1 MKISTKG
8 RYALRMMIDLAQHA
22 QSTEWIPLKDVS
34 LRQDI
39 SIKYLEQIVQRL
51 CSAGMLKS
59 LRGPSGGYQL
69 SKPAS
74 SYTAGEILRTIE
86 GSLAP
91 VACLE
96 GAVNVCP
103 RASYCPSIGFYE
115 GLRDVIDNYVNG
127 ITLQELADQ
136 SRPSDTYEYFI

>member
-8 RYALRMMIDLAQHA
+8 RYALRMMIDLAQHSGTA
-22 QSTEWIPLKDVS
+22 EWVPLKDVS
-34 LRQDI
+34 ERQEI

-51 CSAGMLKS
+51 CSSGLLRS

-69 SKPAS
+69 AKPADQ
-74 SYTAGEILRTIE
+74 YTAGEILRAIE

-96 GAVNVCP
+96 SDSNMCP
-103 RASYCPSIGFYE
+103 RATFCCAIKFYA
-115 GLRDVIDNYVNG
+115 GLRNVIDAYVDSVN
-127 ITLQELADQ
+127 LQELADQ
-136 SRPSDTYEYFI
+136 NNPVGYDDYHI